1 MPFIIQITCLGQ
13 IIGYLWVTGNPLDL
27 NGNTRNIQRRTY
39 ELCNISFCDI
49 ILFSGNINQLY
60 KITVYVE
67 SRSKILWSLFMNC
80 VLESNF
86 SLLTSI
92 GKHTFGAS
100 IACFSVKSLCV
111 TMITSLAIMLKFSR
125 WVGKLI
131 SSYWYQ
137 YVLFDLVLF
146 SDGAL
151 LLLV

>member
-13 IIGYLWVTGNPLDL
+13 IIGYLWVTSNPLDL

-39 ELCNISFCDI
+39 KLCNISLCDI

-67 SRSKILWSLFMNC
+67 SRSKILQSLFMNC

-92 GKHTFGAS
+92 EKHPIWCIYCMFFCQ
-100 IACFSVKSLCV
+100 ILVCNNDH
-111 TMITSLAIMLKFSR
+111 ITCNYAEIFQ
-125 WVGKLI
+125 VGGQVDQLI
-131 SSYWYQ
+131 
-137 YVLFDLVLF
+137 LVPVCSF
-146 SDGAL
+146 
-151 LLLV
+151 